1 MNKLV
6 IDEKERIFI
15 DGVQMQNVRFYNLK
29 HSAGVGSPSE
39 LTITMDVSIS
49 QVGAESLK

>member
-15 DGVQMQNVRFYNLK
+15 DGVQMQKVCSYNLQ
-29 HSAGVGSPSE
+29 HMAGSPPK
-39 LTITMDVSIS
+39 LTITMEVSIS
-49 QVGAESLK
+49 QAASES